1 MVCKDPSNEVKD
13 GEADPPPNKI
23 VRFELNIKSNLAEYA
38 NTFIENFTPTQTVI
52 KLILVKNPVSTN
64 IKGED
69 LLGLY
74 FQELMVEQNKRIPQV
89 KTNYCSTF
97 SKKLLLFTNHC
108 VKYGQP

>member
-13 GEADPPPNKI
+13 GEVDPPPNKI

-52 KLILVKNPVSTN
+52 KRILVKNPVSTN

-89 KTNYCSTF
+89 KTNHCSTF

>member
-1 MVCKDPSNEVKD
+1 MKD

-23 VRFELNIKSNLAEYA
+23 VPFELNIKSNLAEYA

-52 KLILVKNPVSTN
+52 KRILVKNPVSTN

-89 KTNYCSTF
+89 KTNHCSTF